1 MKIEKS
7 VLIINAVLFGVCLFL
22 MIAGGGF
29 EAAGF
34 GLAFLFMAFIDLL
47 LVVIYAIQGK
57 RSSMLNAL
65 ILAGVLV
72 TIGFSVCSGSN
83 MNFH

>member
-7 VLIINAVLFGVCLFL
+7 VLIINAVVFGICLLL
-22 MIAGGGF
+22 MIIGGGF

-34 GLAFLFMAFIDLL
+34 GLAFLFIAFIDIV
-47 LVVIYAIQGK
+47 LVMVYAIQGK
-57 RSSMLNAL
+57 RSRMLNAL

>member
-7 VLIINAVLFGVCLFL
+7 VLIVNAIVFGFCLFL
-22 MIAGGGF
+22 MIIGGGF
-29 EAAGF
+29 ESAGF
-34 GLAFLFMAFIDLL
+34 GLAFLFMAFVNMV
-47 LVVIYAIQGK
+47 LVTIYAIQGK
-57 RSSMLNAL
+57 RSPMLNAL
-65 ILAGVLV
+65 ILAGILV